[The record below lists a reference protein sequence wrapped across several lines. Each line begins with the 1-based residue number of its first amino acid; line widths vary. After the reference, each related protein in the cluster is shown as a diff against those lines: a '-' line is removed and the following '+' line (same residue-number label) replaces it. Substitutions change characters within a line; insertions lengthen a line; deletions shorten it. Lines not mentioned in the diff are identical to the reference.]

1 MPAGSWL
8 PGVADRSVLPTSG
21 IDKPSKVV
29 EDDSD
34 EVLAEVDEEE
44 GEA

>member
-1 MPAGSWL
+1 M
-8 PGVADRSVLPTSG
+8 ADRSVLPTSG